1 VLGDHRLGDA
11 GLIGEGV
18 HRLLAIARQ
27 TLENRSAGGIGE
39 GPEQKIAGGLHVR
52 TITRRLWVSQALW
65 CRLRCAAITLLGCDL
80 AHIAHICG
88 ANAPILC
95 GTVFIPALSY
105 DVRFGWYLDLK
116 TTPMTPQQ
124 GNPVDDSQE
133 PVDLFRSIKSKIA
146 QRENPVAD
154 DAVGINVDLSPEAT
168 GSVDDPGA
176 IAQVSAPIPG
186 LGLGHVLHG
195 RYVIE
200 SQLGSGRMGTV
211 YKALDRSRSEHT
223 ETDAYVAIKVLHQ
236 SLGTDALSKL
246 CREFYCA
253 QALAHQSVVKVYELD
268 FDQEFPFF
276 TMELIDGENL
286 RCVMQGFHPLPLPRA
301 YVWPVI
307 REVGAGMVHA
317 HERRVIHGDLKPQSV
332 MVTNNGELRILDFG
346 TLGETATA
354 LTPAYASCEL
364 LEGREPDPRDDLFA
378 LACLSYE
385 LLAGEH
391 PYQQRRSTEART
403 LKMTPRRPPGLSGR
417 QWKALTAALA
427 WDRENRPASVREWL
441 AELDLGREP
450 LGPVPK
456 RQDSKVMPLGKSH
469 MTSAVIAVTAVVL
482 VCGITWAVLSRPAPP
497 SVVAVAADA
506 DTEATVPLNVQNA
519 IADIEREE
527 SQAPAAAVVPAQ
539 PQVKHR
545 TSGAL
550 TSTRPIDKTERIAVE
565 SASYSIRRGEK
576 FAEIR
581 VNRSSGS
588 KGDTSF
594 EWWTEPGSA
603 VAGTDFAPQAPTM
616 IVFPSRMR
624 AVSLFIKLVPNA
636 SRKRTD
642 TFYVVLGNA
651 SAGSALGAVSKA
663 AVTLHR

>member
-1 VLGDHRLGDA
+1 MT
-11 GLIGEGV
+11 
-18 HRLLAIARQ
+18 RQ
-27 TLENRSAGGIGE
+27 
-39 GPEQKIAGGLHVR
+39 QR
-52 TITRRLWVSQALW
+52 T
-65 CRLRCAAITLLGCDL
+65 
-80 AHIAHICG
+80 
-88 ANAPILC
+88 
-95 GTVFIPALSY
+95 
-105 DVRFGWYLDLK
+105 
-116 TTPMTPQQ
+116 
-124 GNPVDDSQE
+124 PVDASQE

-146 QRENPVAD
+146 QREDPVAD
-154 DAVGINVDLSPEAT
+154 EGVGINVDLSPEAT
-168 GSVDDPGA
+168 GTVEDPEA
-176 IAQVSAPIPG
+176 IAQVSAPVAG
-186 LGLGHVLHG
+186 LSLGHVLHG

-200 SQLGSGRMGTV
+200 TQLGSGRTGTV

-223 ETDAYVAIKVLHQ
+223 EANAYVAIKVLHQ
-236 SLGTDALSKL
+236 SLGLDALSTL
-246 CREFYCA
+246 RREFYCA
-253 QALAHQSVVKVYELD
+253 QALAHQSVVKVYELHL
-268 FDQEFPFF
+268 DQEFPFF
-276 TMELIDGENL
+276 TMELIDGEILPN
-286 RCVMQGFHPLPLPRA
+286 VMQRFHPLPLPRA
-301 YVWPVI
+301 YAWPVI
-307 REVGAGMVHA
+307 REVGAGIVHA
-317 HERRVIHGDLKPQSV
+317 HERRVIHGDLKPKSI
-332 MVTNNGELRILDFG
+332 MVTNDGELRILDFG
-346 TLGETATA
+346 TAGETATA

-378 LACLSYE
+378 LACVSYE

-391 PYQQRRSTEART
+391 PFQQRRSTEARS

-441 AELDLGREP
+441 AELDLGCDP

-456 RQDSKVMPLGKSH
+456 REDSKVLTLGLVRGH

-497 SVVAVAADA
+497 SVATVAADA

-527 SQAPAAAVVPAQ
+527 AQPPAAAVVPAQ
-539 PQVKHR
+539 PQVKHP
-545 TSGAL
+545 TSGAP
-550 TSTRPIDKTERIAVE
+550 TPARPIDRTERIAVE

-581 VNRSSGS
+581 VHRSSGS
-588 KGDTSF
+588 KSDTSF

-603 VAGTDFAPQAPTM
+603 VAGTDFAPQAPTTTF
-616 IVFPSRMR
+616 FPSRMR

-651 SAGSALGAVSKA
+651 SAGTALGAVSKA
-663 AVTLHR
+663 AVSLHP